1 MQIKK
6 QQLEPWMEQLI
17 GLRLRK
23 ENNRAICYHPVCL
36 IYMLSIAWE
45 MPGWMSYKL

>member
-17 GLRLRK
+17 GSRFRK
-23 ENNRAICYHPVCL
+23 ENNRAFAVTL
-36 IYMLSIAWE
+36 FV
-45 MPGWMSYKL
+45 